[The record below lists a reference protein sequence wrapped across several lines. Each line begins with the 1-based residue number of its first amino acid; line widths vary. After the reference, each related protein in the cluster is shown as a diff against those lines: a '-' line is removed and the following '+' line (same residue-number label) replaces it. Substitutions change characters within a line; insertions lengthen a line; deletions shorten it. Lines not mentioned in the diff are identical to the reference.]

1 MHWFFDNTFNESSKK
16 ISSDELRHVRS
27 LRIRPNEQIAI
38 TDGKGSVFF
47 CTASNPDNGEVEVL
61 RMEKKESMTPR
72 IHLVQALAKGDRD
85 EQALQMAVELGVA
98 TVTPWQAEHSIVLWS
113 EKAEKNR
120 QRWQEI
126 ANSAMKQSH
135 SAYQPHVENLAKTK
149 ELRPKGVGIVL
160 DPGAEK
166 AISSLDKS
174 VEELTLVVGPEGG
187 FGASEIKNLQD
198 QGFESYR
205 LGSSILR
212 TSTAGPAAMS
222 AILALT
228 GRW

>member
-1 MHWFFDNTFNESSKK
+1 MHWFFDNTFNESAKQ
-16 ISSDELRHVRS
+16 ISSDELRHFRS

-38 TDGKGSVFF
+38 TDGKGSVFL
-47 CTASNPDNGEVEVL
+47 CTATNPDNGEVEVL
-61 RMEKKESMTPR
+61 RVEKKEPIAPR
-72 IHLVQALAKGDRD
+72 IHLVQALAKADRD

-113 EKAEKNR
+113 EKADKNR
-120 QRWQEI
+120 KRWQEI
-126 ANSAMKQSH
+126 ANAAMKQSH
-135 SAYQPHVENLAKTK
+135 SAYQPKVENLAKTK
-149 ELRPKGVGIVL
+149 DLRPKGVGIVL

-187 FGASEIKNLQD
+187 FGAAEIKNLQD
-198 QGFESYR
+198 QGFERFR

-222 AILALT
+222 AIFTLT